1 MNSVQ
6 LKAIASRGQSNRSSM
21 TQIEVRTLQLDTT
34 KRDGEEI
41 KTSSEEEEDDD
52 DDDEEEME
60 EESEEEEEGEGE
72 ENSNGGAD
80 DISSQVD
87 FVVQND
93 TRSSAVQLPLQ
104 QQQ

>member
-1 MNSVQ
+1 
-6 LKAIASRGQSNRSSM
+6 
-21 TQIEVRTLQLDTT
+21 
-34 KRDGEEI
+34 
-41 KTSSEEEEDDD
+41 
-52 DDDEEEME
+52 ME
-60 EESEEEEEGEGE
+60 EESEEEEGEGE

-104 QQQ
+104 Q